1 MLDFIA
7 SDQGMAILGI
17 AAWFVAVFAPPIV
30 QPIVEAIL
38 ARWLSKRRANGI
50 DINSVVAMP
59 KAFSGPHGSTIHA
72 VSGVPTLR
80 QLTFGMRLSA
90 EERGLAQAL
99 YDIGLEQFCHYVNNR
114 DGVIAEA
121 RQQMDCFR
129 ARISQSEILSAKDI
143 GISLATAEGD
153 ELRIT
158 RARYDALEPS
168 VKAYAQCVRRE
179 YEAEQSIAR
188 DLQNDVP
195 RTDYTAVRSRIASGD
210 VLLESI
216 ASALPVPWQEI
227 MSIKDKI
234 QFITPVVKPPK
245 REFVNLVMSTDKGVL
260 RDKRAE
266 RDGKWVTSK
275 KLNVL
280 VPYQEPVPMYHY
292 RHHNRP
298 PVCVGKVMTVDR
310 NHSSEWDTEFWRQG
324 GYRDQVYLSN
334 KYGTHPEQ
342 LRKDYRRRQAQRA
355 RWTLVGVLV
364 AVNIMLFAMRFL

>member
-1 MLDFIA
+1 MLDFFV
-7 SDQGMAILGI
+7 SEQGMAVLGI
-17 AAWFVAVFAPPIV
+17 ASWFVAVFAPPIV

-99 YDIGLEQFCHYVNNR
+99 YGIGLEQFCHYVNNR

-121 RQQMDCFR
+121 RQQMDCLR
-129 ARISQSEILSAKDI
+129 ARISPLETQLAEDV
-143 GISLATAEGD
+143 GIRLATVDGN
-153 ELRIT
+153 ELRRT
-158 RARYDALEPS
+158 RSRYDALEPP
-168 VKAYAQCVRRE
+168 VKAYAQYRRRE
-179 YEAEQSIAR
+179 YEAEQSIAC

-195 RTDYTAVRSRIASGD
+195 RTDYTAMRSSITSGC
-210 VLLESI
+210 VSLKSI

-227 MSIKDKI
+227 ISINDKI
-234 QFITPVVKPPK
+234 QLITPVVKPPK

-280 VPYQEPVPMYHY
+280 VPYQEPVS
-292 RHHNRP
+292 
-298 PVCVGKVMTVDR
+298 PVSLP
-310 NHSSEWDTEFWRQG
+310 SS
-324 GYRDQVYLSN
+324 
-334 KYGTHPEQ
+334 
-342 LRKDYRRRQAQRA
+342 
-355 RWTLVGVLV
+355 
-364 AVNIMLFAMRFL
+364 

>member
-7 SDQGMAILGI
+7 SAQWEVILGI
-17 AAWFVAVFAPPIV
+17 AMLVVAV
-30 QPIVEAIL
+30 L
-38 ARWLSKRRANGI
+38 AWLRPKRNANVI
-50 DINSVVAMP
+50 DTTELMSML
-59 KAFSGPHGSTIHA
+59 KAFSDPHVSTIHA
-72 VSGVPTLR
+72 VSGVPTLQ
-80 QLTFGMRLSA
+80 QLTFGMELSPKD
-90 EERGLAQAL
+90 RGLAHVL
-99 YDIGLEQFCHYVNNR
+99 YDIGLEQFSHYVNNR

-121 RQQMDCFR
+121 RQQMDCLR
-129 ARISQSEILSAKDI
+129 ARISPLETQLAEDI

-168 VKAYAQCVRRE
+168 VKAYAQCIRRE

-188 DLQNDVP
+188 DLQNDAP

-210 VLLESI
+210 ALLESI

-234 QFITPVVKPPK
+234 QPITSVVKPPK

-275 KLNVL
+275 RHNVL
-280 VPYQEPVPMYHY
+280 VPYREPVPLYEH
-292 RHHNRP
+292 RHSHRP
-298 PVCVGKVMTVDR
+298 PVRIGKVMVVNR
-310 NHSSEWDTEFWRQG
+310 NHGSEWDTEFWRQG
-324 GYRDQVYLSN
+324 GYLDQTYLRCKS
-334 KYGTHPEQ
+334 GTHPEQ
-342 LRKDYRRRQAQRA
+342 LRRAYRRRQAQRA
-355 RWTLVGVLV
+355 GWTLVCVLV
-364 AVNIMLFAMRFL
+364 VANIVLFAMRFL